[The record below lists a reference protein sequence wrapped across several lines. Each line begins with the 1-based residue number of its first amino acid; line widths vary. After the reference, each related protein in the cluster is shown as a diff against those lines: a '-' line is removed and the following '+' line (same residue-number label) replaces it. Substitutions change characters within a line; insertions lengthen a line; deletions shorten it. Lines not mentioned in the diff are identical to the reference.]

1 VVEITVEEARLSD
14 PSLEQLKSL
23 LLRFPGT
30 TPVRLHLSVAPGA
43 QVTIAA
49 SPDMTVAA
57 NELLRQEVE
66 ALLGPGT
73 ITGA

>member
-1 VVEITVEEARLSD
+1 VEITVEESHLSA
-14 PSLEQLKSL
+14 PQLEQLKGL
-23 LLRFPGT
+23 LLRFPG
-30 TPVRLHLSVAPGA
+30 PVPVKLHLGVAPGA